1 MSPGSAAVVLEKLN
15 GAVSVSAKEQRGRK
29 SFEQRRYLQR
39 SCETNSRSPDVNSA
53 RKPSLSV
60 TARLCLTFGR
70 AFATKERKVLRG
82 SENAICYLGHFP
94 GERSSS
100 LRRDRGLRD
109 DRTFRRREPH

>member
-39 SCETNSRSPDVNSA
+39 SYETNSRSPDVYSA

-70 AFATKERKVLRG
+70 AFATKARKV
-82 SENAICYLGHFP
+82 
-94 GERSSS
+94 
-100 LRRDRGLRD
+100 
-109 DRTFRRREPH
+109 